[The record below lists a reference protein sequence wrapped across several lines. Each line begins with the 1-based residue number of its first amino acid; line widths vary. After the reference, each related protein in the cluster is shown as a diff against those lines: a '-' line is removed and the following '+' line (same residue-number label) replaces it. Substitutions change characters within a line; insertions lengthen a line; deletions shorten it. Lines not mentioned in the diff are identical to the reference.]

1 MFTTS
6 EVTEVKK
13 FYVNDKVVYLHVTHN
28 VLSAQVLLRKLGVIG
43 SFEIVRQAP
52 DEDQDMLDVPGP
64 SFDEVVV
71 ESEGCNCVA
80 CHLEESKQQT
90 QETLQEFFVDM
101 LGDEDYDYYTLPN
114 GKSAP
119 YGLSGG
125 ELAAMQDTE
134 VIYTVSLLQPFGYV
148 SNEKGRFSADMLLVA
163 VERDLVFATRE
174 KAVQAYNALFGDL
187 YGEV

>member
-43 SFEIVRQAP
+43 SFDSVRQAP

-64 SFDEVVV
+64 AFDEVVV

-80 CHLEESKQQT
+80 CHLEESEQQA

-101 LGDEDYDYYTLPN
+101 LSDEDYDYYTLPN

-119 YGLSGG
+119 YGMTGE
-125 ELAAMQDTE
+125 ELASTHE
-134 VIYTVSLLQPFGYV
+134 TTVLYSVNLNIPGNILEAPKNRRN
-148 SNEKGRFSADMLLVA
+148 SNHMFVE
-163 VERDLVFATRE
+163 VERDLIFATRE